1 MLGLSNSTYILVSLL
16 LLVNLN
22 HLLQAFF
29 IFSRED
35 IKNHLLKHTAWNK
48 IQNIQNNQ
56 HTYSTFIQDIW
67 GYIMFVL
74 RIIIKEYFMNLLHSH
89 PEKHCFITRNSY
101 YYKRGTP
108 GFFSPNSKSCL
119 CVSQFLKKISTFFG
133 TFVSVSKKVLRTIY
147 WEILRSL
154 LIPTL
159 IFMSSGDRSVL
170 ETVANVAT
178 SVPFVLIGLQTPR
191 SAHSANCASCVKFS
205 IWSIWSIIASWW
217 NSIYNVLHRVRAWH
231 SPSFLPLSIFHCTI
245 NNCWCIDVW
254 FCCRKKLASRMF
266 GNSIIDRGRNCVE
279 FISLVSRRLAKVFS
293 VLRLRNDCNFHRGT
307 KFLTICFMHKHQIH
321 EAQWQTLKSGTEN
334 GDSIINIIQQH

>member
-1 MLGLSNSTYILVSLL
+1 
-16 LLVNLN
+16 
-22 HLLQAFF
+22 
-29 IFSRED
+29 
-35 IKNHLLKHTAWNK
+35 
-48 IQNIQNNQ
+48 
-56 HTYSTFIQDIW
+56 
-67 GYIMFVL
+67 MFVL

-108 GFFSPNSKSCL
+108 GFYSPNSKSCL
-119 CVSQFLKKISTFFG
+119 CVSQFPRQISTSFG

-154 LIPTL
+154 LNPTL

-191 SAHSANCASCVKFS
+191 SAHSANCTSCVKF
-205 IWSIWSIIASWW
+205 SIWSIIASWW

-266 GNSIIDRGRNCVE
+266 GNSIIGVGIASSLYHSSRGDLRKYFRFCDYAMIATSTVVRN
-279 FISLVSRRLAKVFS
+279 SLQFAL
-293 VLRLRNDCNFHRGT
+293 
-307 KFLTICFMHKHQIH
+307 
-321 EAQWQTLKSGTEN
+321 
-334 GDSIINIIQQH
+334 